1 MCGNMN
7 YESID
12 RNAVKSW
19 IIGRTITGIIIF
31 AIYVLIKN
39 LLVIPQFDYIPI
51 VNYLMDGL
59 EFIIILFFVL
69 YSFFWPF
76 LEYKQWKYTI
86 SEDKI
91 ELIKG
96 IIFRKKI
103 IIPISRIQ
111 NLKIEQGPIQRIY
124 RISSINIITAG
135 GCHEIPAIP
144 DEQAEMT
151 SERLRRIIEMGEK
164 NA

>member
-1 MCGNMN
+1 
-7 YESID
+7 
-12 RNAVKSW
+12 
-19 IIGRTITGIIIF
+19 
-31 AIYVLIKN
+31 
-39 LLVIPQFDYIPI
+39 
-51 VNYLMDGL
+51 MDGL